1 MKEIV
6 ILSGKGGTGKTSIA
20 ASFAYLAK
28 NDLVL
33 ADCDVDA
40 ANLHIILDA
49 DFGKTTDFYSGR
61 LAVIDRDK
69 CLECGK
75 CIEVCHF
82 NAISQN
88 FAVNP
93 LDCEG
98 CGYCQK
104 ICPSEAIAFNDCHT
118 GQLFLSK
125 TRFGTDLVHARL
137 SIGADNSG
145 KLVSLVKKEARK
157 QAEKNKMNYI
167 LVDGSPGIACPVISS
182 LSGADFVVLVTESS
196 ISGFSDL
203 KRVYELVKSF
213 KLKAA
218 CIINKADINL
228 EVTEQINLFLEQQ
241 DILHLVS
248 LPYDENFSKAMK
260 LNKTISEYDNGEIK
274 KLLADSW
281 NKIKILVK

>member
-49 DFGKTTDFYSGR
+49 DFGETTDFYSGR
-61 LAVIDRDK
+61 LAAIDRDK

-88 FAVNP
+88 FAVSS

-104 ICPSEAIAFNDCHT
+104 ICPSEAISFNDCHT
-118 GQLFLSK
+118 GQWFLSK

-145 KLVSLVKKEARK
+145 KLVSLVKKEAGK
-157 QAEKNKMNYI
+157 QAEKNKVNYI

-196 ISGFSDL
+196 ISGFNDL

-241 DILHLVS
+241 DILHLAS

>member
-40 ANLHIILDA
+40 ANMHIILDA
-49 DFGKTTDFYSGR
+49 DFGQSTDFYSGK
-61 LAVIDRDK
+61 LAVVDSDK
-69 CLECGK
+69 CIECGK
-75 CIEVCHF
+75 CLEACHF

-88 FAVNP
+88 FTVNP

-104 ICPSEAIAFNDCHT
+104 VCPSDAISFKDCLT
-118 GQLFLSK
+118 GQWFLSK
-125 TRFGTDLVHARL
+125 TRMNSDLIHARL

-145 KLVSLVKKEARK
+145 KLVALVKKEARK
-157 QAEKNKMNYI
+157 QAEKNNASYI

-182 LSGADFVVLVTESS
+182 LSGADFVVLVTEASL
-196 ISGFSDL
+196 SGFSDL
-203 KRVYELVKSF
+203 KRVYELVRSF
-213 KLKAA
+213 KIKAA
-218 CIINKADINL
+218 CIINKVDINL
-228 EVTEQINLFLEQQ
+228 EVAEEIRLFLDQQ
-241 DILHLVS
+241 GIEHLAS
-248 LPYDENFSKAMK
+248 LPYDESFSKAMK
-260 LNKTISEYDNGEIK
+260 INKTVLEYDNSDLK
-274 KLLADSW
+274 KKIEYSW
-281 NKIKILVK
+281 NKIKTLIK

>member
-49 DFGKTTDFYSGR
+49 DFGETTDFYSGR
-61 LAVIDRDK
+61 LADIDRDK

-88 FAVNP
+88 FAVNY

-104 ICPSEAIAFNDCHT
+104 ICPSEAISFNDCHT
-118 GQLFLSK
+118 GQWFLSK

-157 QAEKNKMNYI
+157 KAEKNKVNYI

-196 ISGFSDL
+196 ISGFNDL

-228 EVTEQINLFLEQQ
+228 EVTEQISLFLEQQ
-241 DILHLVS
+241 DILHLAS

-274 KLLADSW
+274 NLLADSW